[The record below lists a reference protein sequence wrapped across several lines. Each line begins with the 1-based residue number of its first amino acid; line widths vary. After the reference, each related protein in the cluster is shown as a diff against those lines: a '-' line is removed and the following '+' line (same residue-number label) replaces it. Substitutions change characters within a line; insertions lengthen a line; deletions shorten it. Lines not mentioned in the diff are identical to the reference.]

1 MKMTQKSSLRYARSI
16 GSDCEMGPSA
26 SGKIFLVIKKK
37 ISKLY
42 LQMGIGFELVGI
54 DYG

>member
-1 MKMTQKSSLRYARSI
+1 
-16 GSDCEMGPSA
+16 MGPSA
-26 SGKIFLVIKKK
+26 SGKIFLVIKK

-42 LQMGIGFELVGI
+42 LQMGIGCELVGI